1 MNNHY
6 GYILGVGIACATVA
20 LALYAGMLCERYTA
34 PRPCITNLSTSSYP
48 YFEWEQK
55 MLDEIVEYSE
65 DSDMYREGIK
75 TSAELAH
82 RLVEMSQDSEWPS
95 SIYVNAKTGKE
106 YYVPGLC
113 YVGKVDWRG
122 EPILYRR

>member
-1 MNNHY
+1 MNDRY
-6 GYILGVGIACATVA
+6 GYITGISLACATVA
-20 LALYAGMLCERYTA
+20 LALYAGSYTT
-34 PRPCITNLSTSSYP
+34 PRPCIANLSTNAYP
-48 YFEWEQK
+48 FFAWEQQ
-55 MLDEIVEYSE
+55 MLDNIVEYSE
-65 DSDMYREGIK
+65 ESDMHREGIK

-113 YVGKVDWRG
+113 YVGKVDWLG